1 MRVDVT
7 GHTSGPVAACVGALI
22 ALAGWMV
29 VGPASR
35 AADFSHPTFTELTG
49 GVAPGLSANGG
60 PASVRVGADGNLW
73 MAETQGAGRIA
84 RVTPA
89 GAVTE
94 FTGGVTPG
102 LSAGRQ
108 PANLVAG
115 PDGNVW
121 VTEFADPSGVARVT
135 PAGVVKEFDVT
146 GNSSPTGITVGPGGD
161 LWFAEYTNPG
171 GSRRSRPRA
180 SSARS
185 RRAA

>member
-1 MRVDVT
+1 
-7 GHTSGPVAACVGALI
+7 
-22 ALAGWMV
+22 
-29 VGPASR
+29 
-35 AADFSHPTFTELTG
+35 
-49 GVAPGLSANGG
+49 
-60 PASVRVGADGNLW
+60 